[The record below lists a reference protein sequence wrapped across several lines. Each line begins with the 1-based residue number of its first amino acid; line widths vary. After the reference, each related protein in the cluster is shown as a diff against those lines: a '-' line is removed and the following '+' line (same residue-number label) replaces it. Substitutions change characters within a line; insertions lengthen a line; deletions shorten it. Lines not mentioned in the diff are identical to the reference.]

1 MRRIFWRG
9 PLGSLGFPLKR
20 LRVINAMKAD
30 TPPPHKNRWSWRS
43 QAFRGIV
50 YQVLALAAIALV
62 VWFLAHNTLVNM
74 RERGIQSGFDF
85 MLQSAGFDIGES
97 LYPFD
102 SQESYLS
109 AFLVGVTNTL
119 RVAVVGIILST
130 LLGTLLGIGRFS
142 RNALV
147 RGLCVA
153 YVEAFRNIPVLLQ
166 LLLWYVVLTEVLPS
180 SDAAWKLGDFFLSKG
195 GLNYPIPVWAAG
207 QLWAA
212 IGLGLGVVG
221 VLLYRRWAKRQ
232 FEATGQLR
240 SAFWV
245 PLVILIASSL
255 AGWALG
261 GAPTELNRP
270 MQGDFSIEHG
280 GALTPEFLAVLI
292 GLTLYTASFIAEVVR
307 GGIASV
313 PRGQGEAASALALSH
328 QQEMRLVML
337 PQALRV
343 IIPPLTNQYLNL
355 TKNSSLAV
363 AIGYPDVVSIANTAL
378 NQTGR
383 AVECISIVM
392 LVYLTTSLGTS
403 LLMGW
408 YNSRSAIKER

>member
-1 MRRIFWRG
+1 MNPQI
-9 PLGSLGFPLKR
+9 
-20 LRVINAMKAD
+20 
-30 TPPPHKNRWSWRS
+30 PPKKNNWSWRS
-43 QAFRGIV
+43 QAFRGII
-50 YQVLALAAIALV
+50 YQLFAAVAIAAV
-62 VWFLAHNTLVNM
+62 AWFLIHNTLINM
-74 RERGIQSGFDF
+74 QARGIKSGFDF
-85 MLQSAGFDIGES
+85 LSQAAGFDIGES

-102 SQESYLS
+102 SGEAYWR

-119 RVAVVGIILST
+119 RVAVLGIILAT
-130 LLGTLLGIGRFS
+130 ILGTLLGVGRFS

-147 RGLCVA
+147 RGLCLS
-153 YVEAFRNIPVLLQ
+153 YVEFFRNIPVLLQ
-166 LLLWYVVLTEVLPS
+166 LLMWYVILTEVLPTS
-180 SDAAWKLGDFFLSKG
+180 ADAWTVGPLFLSKG
-195 GLNYPIPVWAAG
+195 GLNFPIPVWATG

-212 IGLGLGVVG
+212 YGLLPGLFLGWA
-221 VLLYRRWAKRQ
+221 YRRWAIKQ
-232 FEATGQLR
+232 FEATGQPR
-240 SAFWV
+240 SMVFL
-245 PLVILIASSL
+245 PILILLLTSL

-261 GAPTELNRP
+261 GAPTGFNSP
-270 MQGDFSIEHG
+270 VKGDFSIENG
-280 GALTPEFLAVLI
+280 GALTPEFLAVLM

-313 PRGQGEAASALALSH
+313 ARGQGEAASALGLN
-328 QQEMRLVML
+328 QNQEMRLVML

-392 LVYLTTSLGTS
+392 LVYLATSLGTS
-403 LLMGW
+403 LLMNW
-408 YNSRSAIKER
+408 YNSRAAIKER

>member
-1 MRRIFWRG
+1 MN
-9 PLGSLGFPLKR
+9 S
-20 LRVINAMKAD
+20 D
-30 TPPPHKNRWSWRS
+30 TPPKKSSWSWRS
-43 QAFRGIV
+43 QAFRGLIYQLLAIIAIV
-50 YQVLALAAIALV
+50 GV
-62 VWFLAHNTLVNM
+62 VWFLAHNTLDNM
-74 RERGIQSGFDF
+74 RVRGIKSGFDF
-85 MLQSAGFDIGES
+85 LSQAAGFDIGES

-102 SQESYLS
+102 SEQSYWQ
-109 AFLVGVTNTL
+109 AFLVGVSNTL
-119 RVAVVGIILST
+119 RVAILGIVLAT
-130 LLGTLLGIGRFS
+130 LLGTLLGVGRFS

-147 RGLCVA
+147 RGLCLS
-153 YVEAFRNIPVLLQ
+153 YVEFFRNIPVLLQ
-166 LLLWYVVLTEVLPS
+166 LLMWYVILTEVLPPA
-180 SDAAWKLGDFFLSKG
+180 SDAWSIGSIFLSKG
-195 GLNYPIPVWAAG
+195 GLNYPIPVWAMG

-212 IGLGLGVVG
+212 VGLLVGVV
-221 VLLYRRWAKRQ
+221 LIWLYRRWAKAQ

-240 SAFWV
+240 SLFWV
-245 PLVILIASSL
+245 PVLILIVCSL

-261 GAPTELNRP
+261 GAPTELNHP
-270 MQGDFSIEHG
+270 TKGEFAIENG

-313 PRGQGEAASALALSH
+313 PRGQGEAASALGLS
-328 QQEMRLVML
+328 QRQEMRLVML

-383 AVECISIVM
+383 AVECISLVM

-408 YNSRSAIKER
+408 YNSRAAIKER